1 MRKVNKIADLIMYS
15 GPNLEEL
22 ILNASNNGKNITIN
36 NLDKGILEVII
47 EDTVVYDVKVIDS
60 YFYDI
65 DKKLIKHSI
74 ILNNKETVIFD
85 KNKEIIKLLRVEN
98 NIEVA

>member
-1 MRKVNKIADLIMYS
+1 M
-15 GPNLEEL
+15 

-65 DKKLIKHSI
+65 DKNLIKQSI
-74 ILNNKETVIFD
+74 ILNNKDILNNKETVIFD
-85 KNKEIIKLLRVEN
+85 KYKEIIKLLRVEN